1 MIIIKWR
8 TWELSELAVV
18 YAKFQDS
25 FDFNSAKRITG
36 DSNRVRWKAKENENN
51 TPASHNAIK

>member
-8 TWELSELAVV
+8 TWEVSEFAVV
-18 YAKFQDS
+18 FAKFQDS

-36 DSNRVRWKAKENENN
+36 GGQQQSSLEGKRE
-51 TPASHNAIK
+51 